1 MDAISGMRIT
11 FAEPANPNPVQ
22 KAPASEGGSF
32 TDTLANAMG
41 QVESLRSDAQQQV
54 ASLLSGNGG
63 ELHSTMI
70 AVEKADVAF
79 QLMMQMRNKI
89 VSAYEEV
96 ARMQF

>member
-22 KAPASEGGSF
+22 KTPAGEGGGF
-32 TDTLANAMG
+32 TETLANAMDH
-41 QVESLRSDAQQQV
+41 VESLRTDAQQQV

>member
-11 FAEPANPNPVQ
+11 FAEPASPNPVR
-22 KAPASEGGSF
+22 KAPAGEGGSF
-32 TDTLANAMG
+32 TESLANAMD
-41 QVESLRSDAQQQV
+41 QVESLRTDAQQQV
-54 ASLLSGNGG
+54 TSLLSGNGG

>member
-1 MDAISGMRIT
+1 MDAISGIRIT
-11 FAEPANPNPVQ
+11 FAEPVNPKPVQ
-22 KAPASEGGSF
+22 QTPAAEDGSF
-32 TDTLANAMG
+32 TQSLTNAMDK
-41 QVESLRSDAQQQV
+41 VESLRTDAQQQV

>member
-1 MDAISGMRIT
+1 VRKT
-11 FAEPANPNPVQ
+11 
-22 KAPASEGGSF
+22 PASEGSGF
-32 TDTLANAMG
+32 TETLANAMD
-41 QVESLRSDAQQQV
+41 QVESLRTDAQQQV
-54 ASLLSGNGG
+54 ASLLSGKGG